1 MPSAAPR
8 VRPVAGPRA
17 CFDPRARAASI
28 SAVQTVGSALGCPC
42 RASPALLPG
51 VAPGTVTG
59 VVTFVPDITSPPSC
73 PPSLPPLLPQALPG
87 FNATMRALTPAR
99 GCGFRS
105 VRTSTL
111 TPRDRPRGSLRFTT
125 GSSPVAGS
133 PHLPGSPTPIT
144 SPLPPIALPP
154 VLSASRA
161 SRSSRVRASPF
172 HRWLAGRH
180 GRNEF
185 VILRI
190 ARSPRVAPLYP
201 SIRFAAQPR

>member
-1 MPSAAPR
+1 MISLDSRGVSAPTPHR
-8 VRPVAGPRA
+8 CRSVRSRHHVST
-17 CFDPRARAASI
+17 F
-28 SAVQTVGSALGCPC
+28 
-42 RASPALLPG
+42 LPPF
-51 VAPGTVTG
+51 A
-59 VVTFVPDITSPPSC
+59 
-73 PPSLPPLLPQALPG
+73 PPLLPQALPG

-133 PHLPGSPTPIT
+133 PHLPGSPTPIA

-154 VLSASRA
+154 VLSASTA